1 MIQILMF
8 LKVANLLD
16 NIKKVIR
23 SMVKLRMVIK
33 FMEFS
38 SMVYYLG
45 PEH

>member
-1 MIQILMF
+1 MF